1 MLSFVANCE
10 CCGEEVWGMSPAV
23 SGVLC
28 LTCQYVARRAAEEEE
43 AMKYSDPPGV
53 GGPGWTAPTD

>member
-1 MLSFVANCE
+1 MLSFVANCG

-23 SGVLC
+23 SGVIC
-28 LTCQYVARRAAEEEE
+28 PTCEYIARRAAEEEE

-53 GGPGWTAPTD
+53 AGPGWTAPTD

>member
-1 MLSFVANCE
+1 MLSLVANCE

-28 LTCQYVARRAAEEEE
+28 LNCQYVARRAAEEE
-43 AMKYSDPPGV
+43 AALDHRDPPGV
-53 GGPGWTAPTD
+53 AGPGWTAPTD